1 MLFNTFVHIPGIGET
16 TERRIWQAGITNW
29 DEFKEP
35 YPEFLSGQKVR
46 LINDHL
52 ARSRVQ
58 SGQQATREFFR
69 QLPASQRWRVFPHYR
84 DSVAYL
90 DIETTGLS
98 FTDHC
103 ITTISLYDGARVY
116 TYVAGENLADF
127 AEDIGRYQL
136 LVTYNGKAFDIPM
149 IEKHFGFRLPQT
161 HIDLR
166 PLLQGLGFVG
176 GLKGCERQMG
186 LDRGELAGV
195 DGYFAVLLWREY
207 RRTGARRVLETL
219 LAYNAED
226 AVNLESLLVQAYNLK
241 LQSTPFAES
250 HRLPMP
256 ILPEKS
262 FLPDMELIGRLRG
275 VASGMLKKSGESPAG
290 CRALSMGASRVL

>member
-16 TERRIWQAGITNW
+16 TERRLWQAGVETW
-29 DEFKEP
+29 DDFRAP
-35 YPEFLSGQKVR
+35 YPEFLSVQKVK
-46 LINDHL
+46 LIQDHL
-52 ARSRVQ
+52 ARNRAQ
-58 SGQQATREFFR
+58 AGQQAPHEFFR
-69 QLPASQRWRVFPHYR
+69 QLPAAQRWRIFPHYR
-84 DSVAYL
+84 GSVAYL

-103 ITTISLYDGARVY
+103 ITTISLYDGKEVF
-116 TYVAGENLADF
+116 TYVQGENLADF
-127 AEDIGRYQL
+127 AEDIRQYQL

-149 IEKHFGFRLPQT
+149 IENHFGFRLAQA

-166 PLLQGLGFVG
+166 PLLQRLGFVG
-176 GLKGCERQMG
+176 GLKGCERQLG

-207 RRTGARRVLETL
+207 CRTKSRRVLETL
-219 LAYNAED
+219 LAYNVED

-241 LQSTPFAES
+241 LQGTPFAES

-256 ILPEKS
+256 TLPEKS
-262 FLPDMELIGRLRG
+262 FLPDMELIARLRD
-275 VASGMLKKSGESPAG
+275 
-290 CRALSMGASRVL
+290 C